1 MDMLYLINLLLL
13 FIPLST
19 HAEGVEIKQLKSA
32 AVPHNN
38 GTGGLLKNIVIDPI
52 ENFNIVVKDPHAVN
66 DVKKEVSVES
76 IKAGSE
82 KALNHSG
89 QQ

>member
-13 FIPLST
+13 FIPIVI
-19 HAEGVEIKQLKSA
+19 HAEDVEIKQLKSTT

-38 GTGGLLKNIVIDPI
+38 GTSGLLKNIIIDPI

-66 DVKKEVSVES
+66 HAKKEINVES
-76 IKAGSE
+76 IKAGSK

-89 QQ
+89 Q